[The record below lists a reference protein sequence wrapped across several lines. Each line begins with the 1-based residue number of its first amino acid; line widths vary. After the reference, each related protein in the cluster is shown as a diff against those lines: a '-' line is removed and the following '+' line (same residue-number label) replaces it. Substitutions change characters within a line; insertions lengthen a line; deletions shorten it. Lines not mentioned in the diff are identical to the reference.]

1 MSITL
6 VGRFGIP
13 GWRLSQVFVKQLT
26 PPERKTLV
34 DKNLK
39 NSDQKY
45 VEPQIY
51 LQLCRREIWIFLSG
65 PQSLFTSEAIIPQS
79 RRWKYPT
86 SYRPLR
92 KGAPFTPFITIGSG
106 PTPFVSRNL
115 FRNLLQGRLL
125 RFASKAPTY
134 EGILGP
140 TPRSLPPSL
149 PLAPA
154 SLPKKPL
161 AMIPGI
167 IIGHQPQTSCTIFLG
182 GKSFKFTTHL

>member
-13 GWRLSQVFVKQLT
+13 VFKVSQVFVKQLT

-65 PQSLFTSEAIIPQS
+65 PQAYKL
-79 RRWKYPT
+79 Y
-86 SYRPLR
+86 
-92 KGAPFTPFITIGSG
+92 
-106 PTPFVSRNL
+106 
-115 FRNLLQGRLL
+115 LQGGP
-125 RFASKAPTY
+125 ATSISGVIAP
-134 EGILGP
+134 I
-140 TPRSLPPSL
+140 
-149 PLAPA
+149 
-154 SLPKKPL
+154 
-161 AMIPGI
+161 
-167 IIGHQPQTSCTIFLG
+167 
-182 GKSFKFTTHL
+182 